1 MTTPLYRDNSYLKT
15 CEAKITEI
23 NEHGIACDQ
32 TVFYAHGGGQLGD
45 TGKLLTSAGEHLVTD
60 TRKDKDTGVHWHH
73 IESTTG
79 LNVGDSIELQ
89 LDWDRRYRLMRFHSC
104 LHMVCVVIDA
114 PVNGGSIQVDRARLD
129 FDLQEPI
136 DKATVTDKLME
147 LINKDAPMST
157 RWITNEELAAQ
168 PELVRTMSV
177 KPPTNAEGTI
187 RLVEFA
193 GVDLQ
198 ACGGTH
204 VASTSEIG
212 KIKVRKI
219 ENKGKQNRRITV
231 VFDEDDS

>member
-1 MTTPLYRDNSYLKT
+1 MTTPLYRDDSYLKT
-15 CEAKITEI
+15 CEAKIVEI
-23 NEHGIACDQ
+23 NEQGIACDQ

-45 TGKLLTSAGEHLVTD
+45 TGKLIAPNGEHIVTD
-60 TRKDKDTGVHWHH
+60 TRKDKQSGVHWHQLA
-73 IESTTG
+73 STTG
-79 LNVGDSIELQ
+79 MKVGDSVELH

-104 LHMVCVVIDA
+104 LHMMCVVIDA

-129 FDLQEPI
+129 FDLQEPL
-136 DKATVTDKLME
+136 DKTDVTDRLME
-147 LINKDAPMST
+147 LVKKDAPMST

-193 GVDLQ
+193 HIDLQ

-204 VASTSEIG
+204 VASTGEIG
-212 KIKVRKI
+212 AMVVRKI

-231 VFDEDDS
+231 VFSEND

>member
-1 MTTPLYRDNSYLKT
+1 MTIPLYRDDSYLKT
-15 CEAKITEI
+15 CDAHVVAISEQ
-23 NEHGIACDQ
+23 GIACDK

-45 TGKLLTSAGEHLVTD
+45 TGTLVANNGEFIISNTV
-60 TRKDKDTGVHWHH
+60 KDKDSGVHWHQVASA
-73 IESTTG
+73 EG
-79 LNVGDSIELQ
+79 LNVGDKVELQ
-89 LDWDRRYRLMRFHSC
+89 LDWDRRYSLMRFHSC
-104 LHMVCVVIDA
+104 LHMMCVVIDA

-129 FDLQEPI
+129 FDLREPL
-136 DKATVTDKLME
+136 DKGEITEKLMA
-147 LINKDAPMST
+147 LVKKDAPMST
-157 RWITNEELAAQ
+157 RWITDAELAAQ

-177 KPPTNAEGTI
+177 KPPTNPEGTI

-212 KIKVRKI
+212 DVIVRKI

-231 VFDEDDS
+231 VFD